1 MMNEAAVFSRLNQL
15 QNDLSIRFA
24 LEEEIARLPRDLKVK
39 QELLDT
45 INLDYIEEHS
55 RSETA
60 KVELKNLG
68 YQYEDAVQARDKSER
83 NMELITT
90 QREFEALEKE
100 IKDAAAKEQSLLKQ
114 LHVKEKQVQEFEIRL
129 TEKEELMALQKSEVD
144 AEASKIDALL
154 AEKKQELAEVSA
166 RCESYIDEEITHD
179 LYKKFSNIVKNKK
192 GKGIVPVH
200 GLVCQGCH
208 VILPVQFVNSVR
220 DGKDVEFC
228 PYCSRIL
235 YWEDVD
241 GAEDKFIAGRVDP
254 DADLGDFVQ
263 EGEFDDVL

>member
-1 MMNEAAVFSRLNQL
+1 MDEAAVFSRLNQL
-15 QNDLSIRFA
+15 QEDLSIRFA

-45 INLDYIEEHS
+45 INLDYIDEHT
-55 RSETA
+55 RSEAA

-114 LHVKEKQVQEFEIRL
+114 LHVKEKQVQEFEVRL
-129 TEKEELMALQKSEVD
+129 TEKEELMTLQKTEVD

-154 AEKKQELAEVSA
+154 TQKKKELSEVIE
-166 RCESYIDEEITHD
+166 RCEGFIDENITID
-179 LYKKFSNIVKNKK
+179 LYTKFSNIVKNKK

-208 VILPVQFVNSVR
+208 VVLPVQFVNSVR
-220 DGKDVEFC
+220 DGKEVEFC

-235 YWEDVD
+235 FWEDVD
-241 GAEDKFIAGRVDP
+241 GADEQFIAGKVDP
-254 DADLGDFVQ
+254 EADLGDFVQ
-263 EGEFDDVL
+263 DGEFDDVL

>member
-1 MMNEAAVFSRLNQL
+1 MDEAAVFSRLNQL
-15 QNDLSIRFA
+15 QDDLSIRFA

-45 INLDYIEEHS
+45 INLDYIDEHT
-55 RSETA
+55 RSEAA

-68 YQYEDAVQARDKSER
+68 YQYEDAVTARDKSER

-114 LHVKEKQVQEFEIRL
+114 LHVKEKQVQEFEVRL
-129 TEKEELMALQKSEVD
+129 TEKEELMTLQKSEVD
-144 AEASKIDALL
+144 AESSKIDALL
-154 AEKKQELAEVSA
+154 AQKNAELAEVSK
-166 RCESYIDEEITHD
+166 RCESFIDDEITID
-179 LYKKFSNIVKNKK
+179 LYTKFSNIVKNKK

-235 YWEDVD
+235 FWEDTE
-241 GAEDKFIAGRVDP
+241 GADEQFIAGKVDP
-254 DADLGDFVQ
+254 EADLGDFIA

>member
-1 MMNEAAVFSRLNQL
+1 MDEAAVFSRLNQL
-15 QNDLSIRFA
+15 QDDLSIRFA

-45 INLDYIEEHS
+45 INLDYIDEHT
-55 RSETA
+55 RSEAA

-68 YQYEDAVQARDKSER
+68 YQYEDAVTARDKSER

-114 LHVKEKQVQEFEIRL
+114 LHVKEKQVQEFEVRL

-144 AEASKIDALL
+144 AESSKIDALL
-154 AEKKQELAEVSA
+154 AQKNAELAEVSK
-166 RCESYIDEEITHD
+166 RCESFIYDEITID
-179 LYKKFSNIVKNKK
+179 LYTKFSNIVKNKK

-235 YWEDVD
+235 FWEDTE
-241 GAEDKFIAGRVDP
+241 GADEQFIAGKVDP
-254 DADLGDFVQ
+254 EADLGDFIA